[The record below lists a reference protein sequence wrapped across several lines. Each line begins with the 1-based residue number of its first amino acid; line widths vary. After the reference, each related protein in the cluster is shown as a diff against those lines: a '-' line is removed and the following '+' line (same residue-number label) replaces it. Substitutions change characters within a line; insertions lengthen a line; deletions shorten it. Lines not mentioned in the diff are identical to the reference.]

1 MQMIKLAACII
12 LCLIAGF
19 IGSLF
24 TTPHIP
30 GWYAGLAKP
39 SFTPP
44 SWLFGPVWTALY
56 ILMGIS
62 LFLVWRGG
70 LGERRVQLAVGIF
83 IVQLACNVLWSFAFF
98 GRQSPLAGLVVI
110 IVLWILIVITIIA
123 SATVSKAAA
132 LLLIPYF
139 LWVSFASIL
148 NASIWR
154 LNR

>member
-1 MQMIKLAACII
+1 MIKLAACII
-12 LCLIAGF
+12 LCLIAGL
-19 IGSLF
+19 IGSVF

-62 LFLVWRGG
+62 LFLVWRAGI
-70 LGERRVQLAVGIF
+70 GERRVQVALVVF
-83 IVQLACNVLWSFAFF
+83 IVQLVCNGLWSFAFF

-132 LLLIPYF
+132 LLLIPYV

>member
-1 MQMIKLAACII
+1 MIKLAACII
-12 LCLIAGF
+12 LCLVAGF
-19 IGSLF
+19 IGSAF

-110 IVLWILIVITIIA
+110 SVLWILIVITIIA
-123 SATVSKAAA
+123 SAFVSKAAA
-132 LLLIPYF
+132 FLLIPYA

>member
-1 MQMIKLAACII
+1 MNVIKLVASIA
-12 LCLIAGF
+12 LCLAAGF
-19 IGSLF
+19 IGSAF

-30 GWYAGLAKP
+30 GWYANLAKP

-70 LGERRVQLAVGIF
+70 IGERKMQIALAVF
-83 IVQLACNVLWSFAFF
+83 IIQLACNMLWSFAFF
-98 GRQSPLAGLVVI
+98 GRQSPSAGLVVI
-110 IVLWILIVITIIA
+110 IVLWLMIVATI
-123 SATVSKAAA
+123 AAFMPISRTA
-132 LLLIPYF
+132 GLLLVPYLF
-139 LWVSFASIL
+139 WVSFASIL
-148 NASIWR
+148 NASIYR

>member
-1 MQMIKLAACII
+1 MIKLAACII

-19 IGSLF
+19 IGSMF

-39 SFTPP
+39 SFSPP
-44 SWLFGPVWTALY
+44 NWLFGPVWTALY

-62 LFLVWRGG
+62 LFLVWRAGI
-70 LGERRVQLAVGIF
+70 GERRVQVALVVF
-83 IVQLACNVLWSFAFF
+83 IVQLVCNGLWSFAFF

-110 IVLWILIVITIIA
+110 VVLWILIGITGIVCA
-123 SATVSKAAA
+123 PVSRTAA

>member
-1 MQMIKLAACII
+1 
-12 LCLIAGF
+12 
-19 IGSLF
+19 
-24 TTPHIP
+24 
-30 GWYAGLAKP
+30 
-39 SFTPP
+39 
-44 SWLFGPVWTALY
+44 
-56 ILMGIS
+56 MGIS

-83 IVQLACNVLWSFAFF
+83 IVQLVCNVLWSFAFF

-110 IVLWILIVITIIA
+110 IVLWILIGITGIA
-123 SATVSKAAA
+123 CAPVSRAAA